1 MNNPLI
7 QVLRVKSFSFLLLSE
22 IFSQVS
28 MNLFNFI
35 LLIIAFTLV
44 HSNIAVA
51 GVVLSFTLPSL
62 LFGIIAGVFVD
73 KWNKKNVLFW
83 SNFLRGVLILPLIF
97 LNHNIWVVYILSF
110 LVSVAT
116 QFFIPA
122 EAPIIPH
129 LVPKRLLLSA
139 NALFSLVIFG
149 SVLIAYAA
157 SGPIILF
164 FGETSVFWLLTALF
178 LVSAFFAFLIRMKSK
193 EHLEHETDFKEDVSA
208 TISIISKTKK
218 IYHALFL
225 ITLLQ
230 TLILVI
236 AAIGPG
242 YAESILKIKVESFP
256 ILFVT
261 PAVIGMGLGALVI
274 GNFLHTRPKSF
285 LTKIGLFVLGIT
297 IMIFPYGEKVASRD
311 IVKLVN
317 SYLPQAITIDILH
330 IMMFFAIILGF
341 AFAFVFIPSN
351 TILQEETSDELRG
364 KIYGSL
370 NTLVGAISLFPVLAA
385 GSLSDIFGVAKVLTS
400 IGIIVIGIG
409 IVKVIVD

>member
-7 QVLRVKSFSFLLLSE
+7 KVLSVRPFLYLLLSE

-35 LLIIAFTLV
+35 LLIIAFALV
-44 HSNIAVA
+44 HSNTAVA

-62 LFGIIAGVFVD
+62 LFGIIAGIFVD

-83 SNFLRGVLILPLIF
+83 SNLLRGIFSLPLVF
-97 LNHNIWVVYILSF
+97 LSSNIWMVYILSF
-110 LVSVAT
+110 MVSLAT

-129 LVPKRLLLSA
+129 LVPKKLLLSA
-139 NALFSLVIFG
+139 NALFSIVIFG

-157 SGPIILF
+157 SGPILLF
-164 FGETSVFWLLTALF
+164 FGKTNIFLLLSVLF
-178 LVSAFFAFLIRMKSK
+178 LISAFFAFLIKLKIPEKVDAHANIKSD
-193 EHLEHETDFKEDVSA
+193 L
-208 TISIISKTKK
+208 ISTLSLISKTKN

-236 AAIGPG
+236 AVIGPG
-242 YAESILKIKVESFP
+242 YAESILHIQVESFP

-261 PAVIGMGLGALVI
+261 PAVIGMAIGAVVV

-285 LTKIGLFVLGIT
+285 LTKIGLLVMGVT
-297 IMIFPYGEKVASRD
+297 IMIFPYGEKLTSRE
-311 IVKLVN
+311 IIKSLN
-317 SYLPQAITIDILH
+317 AYLPHIAAVDILH
-330 IMMFFAIILGF
+330 FMMAMAVVLGF

-370 NTLVGAISLFPVLAA
+370 NTLVGAISLFPVLAV
-385 GSLSDIFGVAKVLTS
+385 GSLADVFGVAKVLTT
-400 IGIIVIGIG
+400 IGIIVLSIG
-409 IVKVIVD
+409 IVRIIVD